1 MRPALQHAARSLT
14 DYAVL
19 TFAQARPG
27 AAAHL
32 AQPSSVCFQCKLR
45 AFSAAPLPPRTRTL
59 PPPVRASI
67 RQWSST
73 ARLLQEKP
81 PPGSQDPQL
90 PAVED
95 AAKRS
100 SDPSSQKAPEL
111 PPSPTDSVPSWIET
125 PPPPSREPE
134 SSHAAASPPP
144 QPERVEQVPD
154 EKLPSHRQGLRWE
167 IYKRASAYF
176 DELLPKLILVG
187 QKVNSYTGTDYSG
200 IEALRQEIKQQERFV
215 KSRRAQVEDAKREL
229 EAALSQQQA
238 SQKEV
243 VGLLERK
250 HSWSATDLE
259 RYMSLIRS
267 EHLNDQAV
275 RSAKDAVLSAD
286 RALEEARAHLEKRER
301 AQYHEEQIWSDT
313 IRRNST
319 WVTIGLMGANILLLL
334 SQLVAIEPWR
344 RRRLVREIKN
354 ALDERTMTAAAPAP
368 FGAGVADLATTAAAT
383 TAPEK
388 ASDPAEAA
396 EVRSADA
403 VEKEIDDVVEP
414 AGVPLERVEPT
425 DTPET
430 VTADRSGPEPTMPLP
445 LPETTTV
452 EASPVE
458 ATPVEAVPVEAV
470 PVEAAPVEATRIAK
484 ERPTPTT
491 AQEKMAV
498 FAQDCSL
505 YMRDLF
511 SERAVSVRK
520 VDVTAAALQGA
531 AAGAALMGML
541 VLAFLRADGSN

>member
-32 AQPSSVCFQCKLR
+32 TQPSSVCFQCKLR
-45 AFSAAPLPPRTRTL
+45 AFSAAPLPPRTKT
-59 PPPVRASI
+59 PPASVRAPI

-73 ARLLQEKP
+73 AKLWQEKP
-81 PPGSQDPQL
+81 PSRSHDPQS

-95 AAKRS
+95 AARRA
-100 SDPSSQKAPEL
+100 SDPSSQQPPEL
-111 PPSPTDSVPSWIET
+111 PPSPTDSVPSSIET
-125 PPPPSREPE
+125 APPPSREPE
-134 SSHAAASPPP
+134 FSHAASSPPP
-144 QPERVEQVPD
+144 LQPERVEQVPD

-354 ALDERTMTAAAPAP
+354 ALDERTMTATAPATA
-368 FGAGVADLATTAAAT
+368 GAGVADLPITTVATPAT
-383 TAPEK
+383 EK
-388 ASDPAEAA
+388 ATDLAEAA

-403 VEKEIDDVVEP
+403 VQKEIDDVVEP

-425 DTPET
+425 TDAPET
-430 VTADRSGPEPTMPLP
+430 VTADLSGPEPTIPLP
-445 LPETTTV
+445 TP
-452 EASPVE
+452 E
-458 ATPVEAVPVEAV
+458 ATPVETTPAEITPAETTTF
-470 PVEAAPVEATRIAK
+470 EAAPVSE
-484 ERPTPTT
+484 ERPAPTT
-491 AQEKMAV
+491 AQEKLAA
-498 FAQDCSL
+498 FAEDCDL
-505 YMRDLF
+505 YVRDLF
-511 SERAVSVRK
+511 SERAISIRK

-531 AAGAALMGML
+531 AAGAALMGVV
-541 VLAFLRADGSN
+541 VLALLRANGSN